1 MLEKGSYV
9 KLFLAWIL
17 LIIGIGLASI
27 TFEDIPS
34 GWNTLLTFLGAGLV
48 LFGLI
53 TIGNRTKKNSL

>member
-1 MLEKGSYV
+1 M
-9 KLFLAWIL
+9 KLFWAWIL

-48 LFGLI
+48 LFGII